1 MAPPAPAGAATI
13 IYLRA
18 VGGESASPAALAPKV
33 GPLGMAPKKVGDDIQ
48 KATMDWKGLKI
59 TVKLTVVNRQA
70 TVEVVPSASSLI
82 IRELNEPPRDR
93 KKEKNVKHNG
103 NITLD
108 QVIKVAKVLRERSY
122 ANKLAGTVKEVLGTC
137 YSVGCTV
144 NGQHPSDI
152 IAAIDN
158 GEIEVPEE

>member
-1 MAPPAPAGAATI
+1 MI
-13 IYLRA
+13 LQ
-18 VGGESASPAALAPKV
+18 
-33 GPLGMAPKKVGDDIQ
+33 APKKVGDDIQ

-70 TVEVVPSASSLI
+70 TVSLMFVFDSQVEVVPSASSLI

-93 KKEKNVKHNG
+93 KKEKNGINACTLLIVVKHNG

-137 YSVGCTV
+137 QSYFCECFMGSSVGCTV